1 MASCNGMSTMTAANQ
16 QAYAKCRLNA
26 AKANGSSRKSLF
38 ARKNRKNRKGTRRNR
53 KNRKGTRRN

>member
-1 MASCNGMSTMTAANQ
+1 MDPCVGMPAMTAANQ

-26 AKANGSSRKSLF
+26 VKASGSSRKSLF
-38 ARKNRKNRKGTRRNR
+38 ARKNRKGTRRNR

>member
-1 MASCNGMSTMTAANQ
+1 MSTMTAANQ

-38 ARKNRKNRKGTRRNR
+38 ARKNRKGTRRNR